1 MVVAGTKVL
10 VLANQAG
17 TGYWAPGST
26 PGVPV
31 AGGGHPG
38 TLFQGLWQPEG

>member
-38 TLFQGLWQPEG
+38 TLFQGLWHPEG